1 MLVLSRKVGE
11 EIVIDGD
18 IVLTVVEVNGNR
30 VKIGIRA
37 PREKVVV
44 RGELV
49 GQGRDLDAM
58 IPPPQP
64 PSVPA
69 PTPGIPSNLGFF
81 PAWI

>member
-37 PREKVVV
+37 PRDKVVV

-49 GQGRDLDAM
+49 GQGRDLDAV
-58 IPPPQP
+58 IPPAP
-64 PSVPA
+64 PASIPS
-69 PTPGIPSNLGFF
+69 PTPGISSNLGFF

>member
-37 PREKVVV
+37 PRDKAVV

-49 GQGRDLDAM
+49 GQGRDLDAV
-58 IPPPQP
+58 IPPPA
-64 PSVPA
+64 PA
-69 PTPGIPSNLGFF
+69 PLPTPTPGITNHMGFF

>member
-37 PREKVVV
+37 PRDKVVV

-49 GQGRDLDAM
+49 GQGRDLDAV
-58 IPPPQP
+58 IPPAAPNP
-64 PSVPA
+64 IPA
-69 PTPGIPSNLGFF
+69 PTPGITSNLGFF